1 MTGNQMLEILFG
13 SKLRLK
19 VLGQLFA
26 HSDQRYFVRQLA
38 VSIGEDST
46 NVSRELGR
54 LEQAGLL
61 VSITEGRQKYYRA
74 DRKSPLFKDIRGLL
88 AHLPAARTA
97 ARPDST
103 ALLSRRLKINKPE
116 LTGFC
121 ALNHI
126 QKLSLFGSVLRDDF
140 KPESDIDVLV
150 EFKPGKTPGFLKL
163 AGMEEELSGMFG
175 ERKVDLR
182 TPHDLSRHFRE
193 RVLQEAKVICP

>member
-1 MTGNQMLEILFG
+1 MLETLFG
-13 SKLRLK
+13 SKLRVK

-26 HSDQRYFVRQLA
+26 HPGERYFVRQLA
-38 VSIGEDST
+38 AVVGEDST

-74 DRKSPLFKDIRGLL
+74 DRKSPLFRDIRALL
-88 AHLPAARTA
+88 SHLPSVQTA
-97 ARPDST
+97 VRPDSS
-103 ALLSRRLKINKPE
+103 ALLSRSLKINRPE

-150 EFKPGKTPGFLKL
+150 EFQPGKTPGFLKL
-163 AGMEEELSGMFG
+163 AGMEEELSGIIG
-175 ERKVDLR
+175 GRKVDLR
-182 TPHDLSRHFRE
+182 TPQDLSPHFRG
-193 RVLQEAKVICP
+193 RVMTEAKVLCP

>member
-1 MTGNQMLEILFG
+1 MLETLFG

-88 AHLPAARTA
+88 AR
-97 ARPDST
+97 
-103 ALLSRRLKINKPE
+103 
-116 LTGFC
+116 
-121 ALNHI
+121 
-126 QKLSLFGSVLRDDF
+126 
-140 KPESDIDVLV
+140 
-150 EFKPGKTPGFLKL
+150 
-163 AGMEEELSGMFG
+163 
-175 ERKVDLR
+175 
-182 TPHDLSRHFRE
+182 
-193 RVLQEAKVICP
+193 